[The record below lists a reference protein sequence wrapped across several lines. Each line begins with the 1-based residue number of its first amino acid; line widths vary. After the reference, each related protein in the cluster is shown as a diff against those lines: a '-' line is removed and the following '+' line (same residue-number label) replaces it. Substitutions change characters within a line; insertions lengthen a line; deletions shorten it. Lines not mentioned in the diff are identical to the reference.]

1 MKTKCTLIVILLV
14 ASLPHLLSG
23 QFKLD
28 VAGNGRFFS
37 NSSTNVDIL
46 NADDNTNALIRFGDN
61 SVSKASLGFNGNND
75 AFTIS
80 MGTTLGRSDLTMSKF
95 GRIGINTLPTDHR
108 FFIRHNSTSGEAGSA
123 HLTLQESSTSDFS
136 RLRFENDGEDGFWT
150 LASRTTDGSALMNIF
165 YNDGDNNFANLMS
178 FDGDLFRIGI
188 HQQTPNAYLHI
199 KQQNAGLDALK
210 FENDDA
216 TGGEIWGWRVG
227 DNDILLYFEGDLRA
241 SFNSDDGVYT
251 NFPPPAALAGKRE
264 AYDEAVL
271 DDVLQLEPIRYATL
285 RSRQSSITL
294 NPEAVQRINPN
305 WVRQSEDGTRLG
317 IDYQQF
323 TLLAIKSVQEQ
334 QELIEHQAR
343 QIDRLQA
350 EKEEM
355 KERLIRLERRLQE
368 LFPTDTTPGHEQ
380 NVQMN
385 EQAQAPSLGQNTPNP
400 FRDETVISLTV
411 PLAATNAVC
420 QITNAQGV
428 VVKTYTLGHGQQELI
443 INRSDLQSGTYFYT
457 LIVDQNIISTRQMVV
472 Q

>member
-1 MKTKCTLIVILLV
+1 MKTKCILVLILLLTG
-14 ASLPHLLSG
+14 LPCLLSA
-23 QFKLD
+23 QTKLE

-37 NSSTNVDIL
+37 ASSTNVDIL
-46 NADDNTNALIRFGDN
+46 NTDDNTNTLVRFGDN

-80 MGTTLGRSDLTMSKF
+80 MGNTLGRSDLTISEF

-108 FFIRHNSTSGEAGSA
+108 FFIRHNSTSGEDGSA
-123 HLTLQESSTSDFS
+123 HLTLQESSTGDFS
-136 RLRFENDGEDGFWT
+136 RLRFENDGADGFWT
-150 LASRTTDGSALMNIF
+150 IASRATDGDALMNVF
-165 YNDGDNNFANLMS
+165 YNDGLNFANLMS
-178 FDGDLFRIGI
+178 FDGDQFRVGI
-188 HQQTPNAYLHI
+188 HQDTPNAYLHI
-199 KQQNAGLDALK
+199 KQQSAGVDALK

-271 DDVLQLEPIRYATL
+271 DNVLKLEPLRYATL

-294 NPEAVQRINPN
+294 NPEEVQRINPN

-343 QIDRLQA
+343 EIDRLQA

-355 KERLIRLERRLQE
+355 KERLVRIERRLQE
-368 LFPTDTTPGHEQ
+368 LFPVDTASGHPQ
-380 NVQMN
+380 NVQVN
-385 EQAQAPSLGQNTPNP
+385 EQEQAPNLGQNTPNP
-400 FRDETVISLTV
+400 FREETVINLTV
-411 PLAATNAVC
+411 PQAATNAIC
-420 QITNAQGV
+420 RITNSQGV
-428 VVKTYTLGHGQQELI
+428 VVKTYTLGYGQQELI
-443 INRSDLQSGTYFYT
+443 INSSGLQSGTYFYT
-457 LIVDQNIISTRQMVV
+457 LIIDQKIISTRQMVV